1 VEEWST
7 DGGATVSG
15 GRQGELARREVDSA
29 VQAFLV
35 VKRKDEAAYG
45 SYRTNEK
52 ILEIYD
58 EIQEAVRVS
67 AGLAPPD
74 SMSGG
79 LRERR
84 DTDVPAGPQRSQ
96 EGEALRVG
104 EYRTWLELPPGDPRC
119 CHEPRKA
126 AKQ

>member
-1 VEEWST
+1 MSLDE
-7 DGGATVSG
+7 DAK
-15 GRQGELARREVDSA
+15 
-29 VQAFLV
+29 AFFMDTLPI
-35 VKRKDEAAYG
+35 VKRKDEAAHG
-45 SYRTNEK
+45 SYRTKEM
-52 ILEIYD
+52 ILSIYD
-58 EIQEAVRVS
+58 EMQEAMRVS

-84 DTDVPAGPQRSQ
+84 DTDVPAGPQQSQ
-96 EGEALRVG
+96 EGVALRGG